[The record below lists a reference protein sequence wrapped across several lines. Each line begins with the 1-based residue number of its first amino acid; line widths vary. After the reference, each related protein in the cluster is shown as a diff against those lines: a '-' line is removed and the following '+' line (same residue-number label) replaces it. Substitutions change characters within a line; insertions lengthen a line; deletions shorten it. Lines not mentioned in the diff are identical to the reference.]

1 MLRQLFEILRPGVL
15 LAVAALAAGC
25 SDDETTG
32 SGEVTFQGGDN
43 LFECPAEGGTKAFA
57 FYSRAGHWQI
67 AAADSETAWIDVW
80 PAYGDDNG
88 RTSVTVAPIE
98 DAYGREMI
106 LDITTARGVVGQIRV
121 KQAGLEPII
130 RPNLTSPRI
139 RADIVGTPVT
149 VEVTSNVRWEATV
162 DEGTEW
168 ISLGETTET
177 SQQFLF
183 TDNTDQPKRT
193 GQVSFRMVGGDYA
206 VSVAVEQMDGNTS
219 FERAETVPIARLVSE
234 VQLDADGRF
243 EVEDNYA
250 VEGWITSDFETK
262 NLPDTVLYM
271 QDASGRGLK
280 FALKDKSEFLNPS
293 PEQQGWFASGR
304 KIAVHLVGAEFREDA
319 EGNLSIVDFAASS
332 VKRSTDG
339 APAASVAVAL
349 TDLTA
354 LAQHSNTLVRIDPV
368 EFVDPYGPYA
378 PFFERKEADAEPV
391 EQAAENEWKKNVKAG
406 YKAVFPYHTL
416 APRLVRDTHGNVV
429 KVWFQRSFT
438 QLYERNLPAGS
449 GALTALVTRF
459 RGEWTLQIRSTQDDA
474 LSAERSTRFSTTLL
488 KAGPWLATDPVPAFA
503 IGNTGDDRSS
513 VVYSVYDDSR
523 NFDVFPASA
532 GAIASYW
539 LTADVRRQHAIP
551 VTDQAEHYYSLNAK
565 LWWNVT
571 THHSLVSSNE
581 DQGEAFIFRTN
592 TLRNATGTLYL
603 NLSAASSKG
612 GPGLMKIQ
620 WSDSAEEDLTKVR
633 FEVIDT
639 YQSPCINFTPYLF
652 PYSFRLPDAMRGRE
666 QVTILVRCAGPYNS
680 QLTDSAITTA
690 GTTRLGNFEIVEIK

>member
-130 RPNLTSPRI
+130 RPNLTSSRI

-149 VEVTSNVRWEATV
+149 VEVTSNVQWEATV

-168 ISLGETTET
+168 ISLGETTPD

-262 NLPDTVLYM
+262 NLPDTVLYL

-332 VKRSTDG
+332 VKRSTDE

-416 APRLVRDTHGNVV
+416 APRLVRDTRGNVV

-503 IGNTGDDRSS
+503 VGNAGDDRSS

-523 NFDVFPASA
+523 NFDVFPSGT

-592 TLRNATGTLYL
+592 TLRNATGALYL
-603 NLSAASSKG
+603 NLSATSSKG

-620 WSDSAEEDLTKVR
+620 WSDSTEEDLTKVR

-652 PYSFRLPDAMRGRE
+652 PYSFRLPDAMRGKE
-666 QVTILVRCAGPYNS
+666 QVTILVRCAERYNS
-680 QLTDSAITTA
+680 QLTDSAITNT

>member
-67 AAADSETAWIDVW
+67 AAADSESSWIDVW

-149 VEVTSNVRWEATV
+149 VEVTSNVQWEATV
-162 DEGTEW
+162 DEGAEW

-206 VSVAVEQMDGNTS
+206 VAVAVEQMDGNTS

-262 NLPDTVLYM
+262 NLPDTVLYL

-293 PEQQGWFASGR
+293 AQQQGWFASGR

-332 VKRSTDG
+332 VKRSTDE

-378 PFFERKEADAEPV
+378 PFFERKEADADPV
-391 EQAAENEWKKNVKAG
+391 EQAAENEWAKNVKAG

-416 APRLVRDTHGNVV
+416 APRLVRDTRGNVV

-438 QLYERNLPAGS
+438 QLYDRNLPAGS

-474 LSAERSTRFSTTLL
+474 LSAEPSTRFSTTLL

-503 IGNTGDDRSS
+503 VGNAGDDRSS
-513 VVYSVYDDSR
+513 VVYSVYDDSH
-523 NFDVFPASA
+523 NFDVFPSGT

-592 TLRNATGTLYL
+592 TLRNATGALYL

-633 FEVIDT
+633 FEEIGT
-639 YQSPCINFTPYLF
+639 YYAPCINFTPYLF

-666 QVTILVRCAGPYNS
+666 QVTILVRCAGRYNS
-680 QLTDSAITTA
+680 QLTDSAITNT

>member
-149 VEVTSNVRWEATV
+149 VEVTSNVQWEATV

-234 VQLDADGRF
+234 VQLDADGRY

-250 VEGWITSDFETK
+250 VEGWITRD
-262 NLPDTVLYM
+262 
-271 QDASGRGLK
+271 
-280 FALKDKSEFLNPS
+280 
-293 PEQQGWFASGR
+293 R
-304 KIAVHLVGAEFREDA
+304 K
-319 EGNLSIVDFAASS
+319 
-332 VKRSTDG
+332 
-339 APAASVAVAL
+339 
-349 TDLTA
+349 
-354 LAQHSNTLVRIDPV
+354 
-368 EFVDPYGPYA
+368 
-378 PFFERKEADAEPV
+378 
-391 EQAAENEWKKNVKAG
+391 
-406 YKAVFPYHTL
+406 
-416 APRLVRDTHGNVV
+416 
-429 KVWFQRSFT
+429 
-438 QLYERNLPAGS
+438 
-449 GALTALVTRF
+449 
-459 RGEWTLQIRSTQDDA
+459 
-474 LSAERSTRFSTTLL
+474 
-488 KAGPWLATDPVPAFA
+488 
-503 IGNTGDDRSS
+503 S
-513 VVYSVYDDSR
+513 VV
-523 NFDVFPASA
+523 
-532 GAIASYW
+532 
-539 LTADVRRQHAIP
+539 
-551 VTDQAEHYYSLNAK
+551 
-565 LWWNVT
+565 
-571 THHSLVSSNE
+571 
-581 DQGEAFIFRTN
+581 
-592 TLRNATGTLYL
+592 
-603 NLSAASSKG
+603 
-612 GPGLMKIQ
+612 
-620 WSDSAEEDLTKVR
+620 
-633 FEVIDT
+633 
-639 YQSPCINFTPYLF
+639 
-652 PYSFRLPDAMRGRE
+652 
-666 QVTILVRCAGPYNS
+666 
-680 QLTDSAITTA
+680 
-690 GTTRLGNFEIVEIK
+690 